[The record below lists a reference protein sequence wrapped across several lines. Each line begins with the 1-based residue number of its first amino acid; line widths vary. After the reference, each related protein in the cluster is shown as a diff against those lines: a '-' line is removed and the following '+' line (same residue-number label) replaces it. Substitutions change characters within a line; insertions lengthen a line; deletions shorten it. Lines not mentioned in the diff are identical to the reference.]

1 MSRTGQSK
9 DKRRENMKEK
19 TKQSEKV
26 FINSIIIDF

>member
-19 TKQSEKV
+19 TKRSEKV
-26 FINSIIIDF
+26 FINSITIDF